1 MRTLP
6 IPVSRARPVVQIL
19 LVLGPATLGL
29 GLAGCAPEAEP
40 PAERPAED
48 TGDDLEQAGEDL
60 EETGRR
66 VGEEL
71 EEAGEALER
80 GAERAGEELEPA
92 ARDARITAAVKS
104 RLLSDPEVSA
114 FRIDVDTV
122 DGRVTL
128 NGVVASERAKE
139 EAEELARNTEGV
151 TEVQNL
157 LQVEPE
163 EG

>member
-1 MRTLP
+1 MQTLP
-6 IPVSRARPVVQIL
+6 IPVVRARPVVQIL
-19 LVLGPATLGL
+19 LVLGPAILGL

-48 TGDDLEQAGEDL
+48 TGEDLEQTGEGL

-80 GAERAGEELEPA
+80 GAERAGDELEPA

-114 FRIDVDTV
+114 FQIDVDTV
-122 DGRVTL
+122 DGSVTL
-128 NGVVASERAKE
+128 NGVVDSERAKE

>member
-1 MRTLP
+1 MRKPTTA
-6 IPVSRARPVVQIL
+6 VFRARPTVQIL
-19 LVLGPATLGL
+19 LVLC
-29 GLAGCAPEAEP
+29 LAGPGLVACAPESEP
-40 PAERPAED
+40 PAERPAEG
-48 TGDDLEQAGEDL
+48 TEEDLEQAGEEL

-92 ARDARITAAVKS
+92 ARDAQVTAAVKA

-122 DGRVTL
+122 GGRVTL
-128 NGVVASERAKE
+128 NGIVASERVKE
-139 EAEELARNTEGV
+139 EAGDLARNTEGV
-151 TEVQNL
+151 SEVQNL